1 MELDTAHPLR
11 SSPAAAAVLSAC
23 TNGVLLVDASVA
35 AFPILDVNPAF
46 CQLSGRT
53 PEQLIGT
60 SASLLGGA
68 EGAGPGGPFGAA
80 LADVAG
86 GGASASLLLRVGGAG
101 GSAPWCRWTIS
112 AVPGDGEGGAPRQL
126 VCIAENVSELHE
138 QQALLAHLSTHDAL
152 TGLAN
157 RSLFNERLQAAMARA
172 RQRANGVA
180 VLCLALDG
188 FNLINESLGYVAGDQ
203 LLISVAM
210 RIQGCMRPQDTLSRH
225 GGNEFVLVLD
235 EIDSTAQVQAVC
247 EHIVRVIGAPFPV
260 IGQSLHAGCS
270 IGIARFPQDADDGV
284 TLLRYADM
292 ALSHALGLGG
302 NQLQF
307 FTAEMNQRTAER
319 AQMEAALRIALI
331 EGQLQLQYQPVA
343 DLQQGAICA
352 LEALVRWQHPVMG
365 LIPAGRFIPLAE
377 AAGLTIA
384 LGYWSLR
391 RAVEDMVAWRTAGL
405 PLVRVAINISP
416 KQFRDAALP
425 QVVADA
431 LASSSIAPRQ
441 LSLEITEA
449 ALMQDLHTSDA
460 TLAQLKALGIG
471 LTLDDFGTGYSSLNH
486 LKRFP
491 LDLVKI
497 DCGLTGNIVT
507 GADDAALVKTIISMA
522 HHLGIEVA
530 AEGVETEAQCDFL
543 RRNMCDQIQ
552 GYFLAKPCDRE
563 EVAGMLAA
571 RHAIPPHLL
580 RIQKQPRTLL
590 LVDDEQNIVSA
601 LKRLLRRDGYQILSA
616 NSGQEGL
623 DVLAANAVDVIVS
636 DQRMPGMIGADF
648 LRAAKGL
655 YPDTIRIMLS
665 GYTELQSVTD
675 AVNEGAIFKFLT
687 KPWDDEQLRGHIAE
701 AFRLKEIA
709 DDNERLNLELR
720 TANHELAAANRR
732 MEDVLRQKQQQITR
746 DEISLNVARE
756 LLQFVP
762 LAVIGLDDDGM
773 VAFVNDAA
781 ERMFRQNGAI
791 LGNEA
796 EIVLPELFPDGL
808 APSGSHQVHI
818 NERCYQV
825 VAHPMGANS
834 QSRGS
839 LITISVCEETE

>member
-1 MELDTAHPLR
+1 MDFDTAPT
-11 SSPAAAAVLSAC
+11 SPALAAAAAAWAVCA
-23 TNGVLLVDASVA
+23 NGVLLVDAA
-35 AFPILDVNPAF
+35 AAGFPILAVNPAF
-46 CQLSGRT
+46 CRLQRSSEAALRGS
-53 PEQLIGT
+53 
-60 SASLLGGA
+60 SALLLGGA
-68 EGAGPGGPFGAA
+68 QPENALGAA
-80 LADVAG
+80 LRAAAAG
-86 GGASASLLLRVGGAG
+86 AVPQSLLLRAAP
-101 GSAPWCRWTIS
+101 SAPLCRWHIEPAAPAS
-112 AVPGDGEGGAPRQL
+112 GMAGAL
-126 VCIAENVSELHE
+126 VCVLEDVTELHE

-157 RSLFNERLQAAMARA
+157 RALFNERLQAAMAHAQGRSG
-172 RQRANGVA
+172 GVA

-188 FNLINESLGYVAGDQ
+188 FNLVNESLGYVAGDQ

-210 RIQGCMRPQDTLSRH
+210 RVQACMRPQDTLSRH
-225 GGNEFVLVLD
+225 GGNEFVLVLAD
-235 EIDSTAQVQAVC
+235 VADSAQVQAVC

-270 IGIARFPQDADDGV
+270 IGIARYPQDASDGV

-292 ALSHALGLGG
+292 ALSHALGMGG

-307 FTAEMNQRTAER
+307 FAPEMNQRTAER

-331 EGQLQLQYQPVA
+331 EGQLQLQYQPLA
-343 DLQQGAICA
+343 ELQQGAICA

-377 AAGLTIA
+377 AAGLTTA

-391 RAVEDMVAWRTAGL
+391 RAVEDMLAWRAAGL
-405 PLVRVAINISP
+405 PPVRVAINISP
-416 KQFRDAALP
+416 KQFRDPGLAQA
-425 QVVADA
+425 VAEA
-431 LASSSIAPRQ
+431 LAQSGIPPVQ

-449 ALMQDLHTSDA
+449 ALMQDPHASDA
-460 TLAQLKALGIG
+460 ILAQLKTLGVG

-552 GYFLAKPCDRE
+552 GWFFGKPCGRE
-563 EVAGMLAA
+563 GVAGMLAA

-623 DVLAANAVDVIVS
+623 DVLAANEVDVIVS

-648 LRAAKGL
+648 LRAAKNL

-687 KPWDDEQLRGHIAE
+687 KPWDDEHLRTHITE

-732 MEDVLRQKQQQITR
+732 MEDLLRQKQQQITR

-762 LAVIGLDDDGM
+762 LAVIGLDDEGM

-781 ERMFRQNGAI
+781 ERMFHQNGAI
-791 LGNEA
+791 LGSEA

-808 APSGSHQVHI
+808 APSGSHQVGI
-818 NERCYQV
+818 NGRCYQV
-825 VAHPMGANS
+825 VTHPMGAHS

-839 LITISVCEETE
+839 LITISTCEELA

>member
-1 MELDTAHPLR
+1 MEVDTAHSSRPLAG
-11 SSPAAAAVLSAC
+11 AAAAAWAAC
-23 TNGVLLVDASVA
+23 ANGVLLVDAGA
-35 AFPILDVNPAF
+35 PALPILAVNPAF
-46 CQLSGRT
+46 CRLYRST
-53 PEQLIGT
+53 E
-60 SASLLGGA
+60 
-68 EGAGPGGPFGAA
+68 AA
-80 LADVAG
+80 LV
-86 GGASASLLLRVGGAG
+86 GASALLLDAAQPGTPLAAALRSAAANGATESLLLPASAG
-101 GSAPWCRWTIS
+101 VPPCRWTIS
-112 AVPGDGEGGAPRQL
+112 VAPAAADAPRQL
-126 VCIAENVSELHE
+126 VCVVDDVTELHE
-138 QQALLAHLSTHDAL
+138 QQALLAHMSTHDAL

-157 RSLFNERLQAAMARA
+157 RALFNERLQAAMAQA
-172 RQRANGVA
+172 QAKGGGVA

-188 FNLINESLGYVAGDQ
+188 FNLVNESLGYVAGDQ

-210 RIQGCMRPQDTLSRH
+210 RVQGCMRAQDTLSRH
-225 GGNEFVLVLD
+225 GGNEFVLVLAD
-235 EIDSTAQVQAVC
+235 VADSAQVQAVC
-247 EHIVRVIGAPFPV
+247 EHIVQVIGAPFPV

-270 IGIARFPQDADDGV
+270 IGIARYPQDAGDGV

-292 ALSHALGLGG
+292 ALSHARCLGG

-307 FTAEMNQRTAER
+307 FALEMNQRTAER

-331 EGQLQLQYQPVA
+331 EGQLQLQYQPLA
-343 DLQQGAICA
+343 DLQGGAICA

-391 RAVEDMVAWRTAGL
+391 RAVEDMLAWRAAGL
-405 PLVRVAINISP
+405 PPVRVAINISP
-416 KQFRDAALP
+416 KQFRDAGLA
-425 QVVADA
+425 QAVADA
-431 LASSSIAPRQ
+431 LAQSGLPPLQ

-449 ALMQDLHTSDA
+449 ALMQDPQASDA
-460 TLAQLKALGIG
+460 TLAQLKALGVG

-552 GYFLAKPCDRE
+552 GWFFSKPCDRE
-563 EVAGMLAA
+563 QVAAMLAA
-571 RHAIPPHLL
+571 HHALPPHLL

-648 LRAAKGL
+648 LRAAKNL

-687 KPWDDEQLRGHIAE
+687 KPWDDEQLRTHITE

-762 LAVIGLDDDGM
+762 LAVIGLDDEGM

-808 APSGSHQVHI
+808 APSGSHRVDI
-818 NERCYQV
+818 DACCYQV
-825 VAHPMGANS
+825 VVHPMGANS

-839 LITISVCEETE
+839 LITISPCEDMA

>member
-1 MELDTAHPLR
+1 MEMDTAHSSRPLAG
-11 SSPAAAAVLSAC
+11 AAAAAWAAC
-23 TNGVLLVDASVA
+23 ANGVLLVDAGDPGL
-35 AFPILDVNPAF
+35 PILAVNPAF
-46 CQLSGRT
+46 CRLRGSTEAG
-53 PEQLIGT
+53 LIGA
-60 SASLLGGA
+60 SALLLGGTDPDNPLA
-68 EGAGPGGPFGAA
+68 AA
-80 LADVAG
+80 LRTAAAD
-86 GGASASLLLRVGGAG
+86 GATQSLLLRADAC
-101 GSAPWCRWTIS
+101 APLCRWTIS
-112 AVPGDGEGGAPRQL
+112 VAPAASDAPRQL
-126 VCIAENVSELHE
+126 VCVVDDVSELHE
-138 QQALLAHLSTHDAL
+138 QQAMLAHLSTHDAL

-157 RSLFNERLQAAMARA
+157 RALFNERLQAAMAQAQGRA
-172 RQRANGVA
+172 GGVA

-188 FNLINESLGYVAGDQ
+188 FNLVNESLGYVAGDQ

-210 RIQGCMRPQDTLSRH
+210 RVQACMRPQDTLSRH
-225 GGNEFVLVLD
+225 GGNEFVLVLAD
-235 EIDSTAQVQAVC
+235 VADSAQVQAVC

-270 IGIARFPQDADDGV
+270 IGIARYPQDADDGV

-292 ALSHALGLGG
+292 ALSHARGLGG
-302 NQLQF
+302 NQLRF
-307 FTAEMNQRTAER
+307 FAAEMNQRTAER

-331 EGQLQLQYQPVA
+331 EGQLQLQYQPLA

-384 LGYWSLR
+384 LGHWSLH
-391 RAVEDMVAWRTAGL
+391 RAMEDMVAWRTAGL
-405 PLVRVAINISP
+405 PPVRVAINISP

-425 QVVADA
+425 QAVADA
-431 LASSSIAPRQ
+431 LATSGIAPA
-441 LSLEITEA
+441 LLALEITEA
-449 ALMQDLHTSDA
+449 ALMQDPLASDA
-460 TLAQLKALGIG
+460 TLAQLKALGVG

-497 DCGLTGNIVT
+497 DCGLTVNIVT

-552 GYFLAKPCDRE
+552 GWFFSKPCDRDQ
-563 EVAGMLAA
+563 VASLLAA
-571 RHAIPPHLL
+571 RHALPPHLL

-623 DVLAANAVDVIVS
+623 DVLAANEVEVIVS

-648 LRAAKGL
+648 LRAAKNL

-687 KPWDDEQLRGHIAE
+687 KPWDDDQLRTHIAE

-709 DDNERLNLELR
+709 NDNERLNLELR

-762 LAVIGLDDDGM
+762 LAVIGLDDEGM

-796 EIVLPELFPDGL
+796 QIVLPELFPDGL
-808 APSGSHQVHI
+808 APSGSHQVFI
-818 NERCYQV
+818 DGRCFQV
-825 VAHPMGANS
+825 VAHPMGASS

-839 LITISVCEETE
+839 LLTISVYEETA